1 MRLVLLLLP
10 VLLLFFQTMANP
22 KPNPKAKPS
31 PKAEAK
37 AQFNR
42 GPCIVTIMG
51 TIGRC
56 PIPYRPI
63 PITVAPYGAY
73 NYPVLV
79 QYPDFP
85 AGNHVGWDLA
95 PRPRI
100 GG

>member
-37 AQFNR
+37 AQFNNR
-42 GPCIVTIMG
+42 GPCIVTIRG

-56 PIPYRPI
+56 PIPYYPI

-73 NYPVLV
+73 NYPY
-79 QYPDFP
+79 YPVPGIDFP
-85 AGNHVGWDLA
+85 VEA
-95 PRPRI
+95 PRTRI